1 MILIARTSFPKGSL
15 QAAAR
20 AFNQLQKL
28 PSTVKRQ
35 GPYFYFDEQENINST
50 ALYFFDTPQITHEH
64 KKFVQNRL
72 KIFSDVAGFS
82 FTIEESMNMEEA
94 LLSLKQKN

>member
-1 MILIARTSFPKGSL
+1 MILIVRASFPKTSL

-20 AFNQLQKL
+20 AFSQLPKL

-35 GPYFYFDEQENINST
+35 GPYFHFDDLGNIDST
-50 ALYFFDTPQITHEH
+50 ALYFFDSQQLSHEH

-72 KIFSDVAGFS
+72 KVFSEVENFS
-82 FTIEESMNMEEA
+82 FTIEESMSLEEA
-94 LLSLKQKN
+94 LLFLKQKK

>member
-1 MILIARTSFPKGSL
+1 MILIARTSFPKSSL

-20 AFNQLQKL
+20 AFSQLLKL

-35 GPYFYFDEQENINST
+35 GPYFYFDAQGNIHST
-50 ALYFFDTPQITHEH
+50 ALYFFDTQQLSHEH
-64 KKFVQNRL
+64 KKFIQNRL
-72 KIFSDVAGFS
+72 KVFSDVGGFS

-94 LLSLKQKN
+94 LLFLKQKK